1 MKTKAQT
8 LGWFTLGCVVLA
20 VLVSGCGGGEG
31 PKLVPAGGTV
41 KYKGNP
47 VAGATVTFVFPD
59 KQVSTGITDEN
70 GRFNLTTGGRPG
82 APIGSAKVSI
92 AKQTTATGTMGKP
105 AEQLTPEDMV
115 KMYAAKGGEAMK
127 GAAQEVKSEIPTK
140 YANPDTSGFTANV
153 QATGND
159 FLFEMQD

>member
-1 MKTKAQT
+1 MKTTAQT
-8 LGWFTLGCVVLA
+8 LGWSTLGWA
-20 VLVSGCGGGEG
+20 VLMMLLSGCGGGEG
-31 PKLVPAGGTV
+31 PKLVPARGTV

-59 KQVSTGITDEN
+59 NQISTGITDEN

-82 APIGSAKVSI
+82 APIGKAKVSI
-92 AKQTTATGTMGKP
+92 SKQTTATGTLAKSP
-105 AEQLTPEDMV
+105 DQLTPEDMV

-140 YANPDTSGFTANV
+140 YSNPDSSGFTANV
-153 QATGND
+153 QASDND